1 MMDARTIVWIK
12 WADAHTS
19 EGGWLDIDGYADD
32 GETIV
37 DTVGFLVGI
46 PDAGSK
52 VGHVTVWQTLCDGEG
67 IHAMHIPVG
76 MVRSMVVLNPP
87 PS

>member
-1 MMDARTIVWIK
+1 MKRTVVWVK

-19 EGGWLDIDGYADD
+19 EAGWLDIDQYEDD

-37 DTVGFLVGI
+37 DTVGFLLPY
-46 PDAGSK
+46 PDQGSK
-52 VGHVTVWQTLCDGEG
+52 KDHITVWQTLCDGDG

-87 PS
+87 MK

>member
-1 MMDARTIVWIK
+1 MSRTVVWIK

-19 EGGWLDIDGYADD
+19 EGGWQEMDALTDD

-37 DTVGFLVGI
+37 DTVGFLVSH

-52 VGHVTVWQTLCDGEG
+52 AGHVTVWQTLCDDEG
-67 IHAMHIPVG
+67 IHGMHIPVG

-87 PS
+87 PST

>member
-1 MMDARTIVWIK
+1 MGERTVVWVK

-19 EGGWLDIDGYADD
+19 EPGWLGLGHYEDD

-37 DTVGFLVGI
+37 DTVGFLCSV
-46 PDAGSK
+46 PDPGSK
-52 VGHVTVWQTLCDGEG
+52 AGHITVWQTLCEDEG

-87 PS
+87 G

>member
-1 MMDARTIVWIK
+1 MSDRTVVWIK

-19 EGGWLDIDGYADD
+19 HGGWLDINAYEDD

-37 DTVGFLVGI
+37 DTVGFLI
-46 PDAGSK
+46 SPPDGGAK
-52 VGHVTVWQTLCDGEG
+52 KDHITVWQTLCDDEA
-67 IHAMHIPVG
+67 IHAMHIPMG

-87 PS
+87 L

>member
-1 MMDARTIVWIK
+1 MNTLTVVWLK

-19 EGGWLDIDGYADD
+19 DSGWLDIDAYEDD

-37 DTVGFLVGI
+37 DTVGFLVPY
-46 PDAGSK
+46 PDEGSK
-52 VGHVTVWQTLCDGEG
+52 KDHITVWQTLCDGDG

-76 MVRSMVVLNPP
+76 MVRSMTVLNPP
-87 PS
+87 SN